1 MAVQASSYYN
11 YENDT
16 ASPRKE
22 DTALREDKLLLWEI
36 ACEGDDDKKSSV
48 ESLMKEMTTDIY
60 HGYYVFL
67 ATFFLNFIT
76 IGQFNSSR

>member
-1 MAVQASSYYN
+1 MAVQASSYH
-11 YENDT
+11 YEKDT
-16 ASPRKE
+16 ASTRKG

-36 ACEGDDDKKSSV
+36 AYEDDDKKSSV
-48 ESLMKEMTTDIY
+48 ESLVKEMTTDIY

>member
-11 YENDT
+11 YENDA

-36 ACEGDDDKKSSV
+36 ACEGDDDKKS
-48 ESLMKEMTTDIY
+48 
-60 HGYYVFL
+60 
-67 ATFFLNFIT
+67 
-76 IGQFNSSR
+76 